1 MKITFVYTD
10 YGLYNQNNFNR
21 GVAILSSCLKQKGHE
36 VSLIHIW
43 RRTGKK
49 EFIALVKRYNPDLI
63 AFSFLSNMF
72 DQIKAFSLWAKEL
85 NIPAIH
91 GGMHPTVAPG
101 ECLAE
106 EGIDVVCR
114 GEGEGAIVDFC
125 RSMESGKD
133 IKNIPNI
140 WVKEKDHIY
149 QNQCRELITDLDALP
164 YADYELFDYKS
175 LEEGFVHKILVT
187 QASRGCLHNCTY
199 CCSPLARSIYPKSGK
214 FLRYY
219 SVDRLLDEIEFGLKK
234 YPFLQEVRF
243 YDDTITQDRNWFK
256 EFAEKYKKRIGLP
269 YSGSERVENIDEET
283 SIMLKASGCISLDL
297 GIENGNRIMR
307 GKYMNRHMSNEKI
320 IEAFRFLKLHGISA
334 NGLNI
339 LGMVGETPETA
350 LDTIK
355 LNARVRPL
363 IVFKAYFYPFKGT
376 KAYDMVKERGYRI
389 NEKVSSFF
397 ERPVVEL
404 DTIRKSQI
412 IFFYKYFD
420 ILADIYNILMKRSGN
435 EASTV
440 KALDNVLT
448 SGYFPYSV
456 FNFFHFGEE
465 DIIALLRR
473 YPMLY
478 MFMRRIYRS
487 IRRSKIRTPE
497 TGVMI
502 VTKDIY
508 IALRRIVLRL
518 VSVTVARKE
527 PRAGDIMSILVIRIE
542 RIGDLVASLPA
553 LKALRQVFPDAK
565 ISVLVREGNNELSGC
580 ISWIDEFILY
590 RGFAD
595 TVKELRRRRFD
606 MTIDLLMDYRLKTAF
621 LAYMSNSGFTAGF
634 DIASRGLL
642 FNLSFAPAREK
653 KHVSEY
659 MLDFVKMLARSLSMC
674 EPEGDFFKD
683 TLLISEDGK
692 KYAEHFLSE
701 NSIKNTDIVIAIHPG
716 GYFASQRWQVADFSW
731 LADRIEEKYGAGIV
745 IMGGADEK
753 GLIDE
758 MAGAMEKKAVKAYG
772 LSLDKLAALIDRVD
786 LLICNSSGP
795 LHIAAALNTFTV
807 STMGPTD
814 PVLWRPR
821 GENHIVIRKGT
832 DCSPCDRPVCAA
844 HTCMSSI
851 SVEEMMEAVDLQ
863 IKRIKHE

>member
-43 RRTGKK
+43 RHTGKK
-49 EFIALVKRYNPDLI
+49 EFIKLVKECNPDLV

-72 DQIKAFSLWAKEL
+72 DQIKAFSLWVKEL

-91 GGMHPTVAPG
+91 GGMHPTVAPE

-106 EGIDVVCR
+106 EGIDVICR

-125 RSMESGKD
+125 HSMESGKD

-140 WVKEKDHIY
+140 WVKENGRIY
-149 QNQCRELITDLDALP
+149 QNQCRELITDLDVLP
-164 YADYELFDYKS
+164 YPDYELFDYKN

-219 SVDRLLDEIEFGLKK
+219 SVGRLLDEIEFGLKR
-234 YPFLQEVRF
+234 YPFLKEVRF

-256 EFAEKYKKRIGLP
+256 EFVEKYKKRIGLP
-269 YSGSERVENIDEET
+269 YSGSERVENIDRET
-283 SIMLKASGCISLDL
+283 AIALKDSGCISLDL

-307 GKYMNRHMSNEKI
+307 EKYMNRHMSNEKI
-320 IEAFRFLKLHGISA
+320 IEAFRLLKLHGISA

-397 ERPVVEL
+397 ERPVVGL
-404 DTIRKSQI
+404 DTIRKSQLV
-412 IFFYKYFD
+412 FFYKYFD
-420 ILADIYNILMKRSGN
+420 ILADIYNILMRRSGS
-435 EASTV
+435 EANVV
-440 KALDNVLT
+440 KAFDNVLT
-448 SGYFPYSV
+448 SRCFPYSM
-456 FNFFHFGEE
+456 FNLFHFGEE

-473 YPMLY
+473 YPRLY
-478 MFMRRIYRS
+478 MFMRHIYRS
-487 IRRSKIRTPE
+487 IRRPKRRTPE
-497 TGVMI
+497 TGAMTI
-502 VTKDIY
+502 TKDIY
-508 IALRRIVLRL
+508 IVLRRIMLRL
-518 VSVTVARKE
+518 VSVTVAKKK
-527 PRAGDIMSILVIRIE
+527 PRAGDIASILVIRIE
-542 RIGDLVASLPA
+542 RIGDLVVSLPA
-553 LKALRQVFPDAK
+553 LKALRQIFPNAK
-565 ISVLVREGNNELSGC
+565 ISVLVHEGNDTLLSS
-580 ISWIDEFILY
+580 IPSIDEFILY
-590 RGFAD
+590 RGFAN
-595 TVKELRRRRFD
+595 TVKELRRRHFD

-642 FNLSFAPAREK
+642 FNLSFAPARER

-659 MLDFVKMLARSLSMC
+659 MLDFVKMLARSLSIC
-674 EPEGDFFKD
+674 EPEGDFFD
-683 TLLISEDGK
+683 NTLSVSEEGK
-692 KYAEHFLSE
+692 KYAERFLSE
-701 NSIKNTDIVIAIHPG
+701 NGIKNTDIVIAIHPG
-716 GYFASQRWQVADFSW
+716 GHFASQRWQVANFSR
-731 LADRIEEKYGAGIV
+731 LADRIEEKDGAKAV
-745 IMGGADEK
+745 IMGSPDEK
-753 GLIDE
+753 GLVDE
-758 MAGAMEKKAVKAYG
+758 MAGTMEKKAIKAVG
-772 LSLDKLAALIDRVD
+772 LSLDKLAALIYRAD

-795 LHIAAALNTFTV
+795 LHIAVALNTPTV

-814 PVLWRPR
+814 PVLWWPR

-844 HTCMSSI
+844 HTCMSLI